1 MKYRTA
7 IAVWLAVTATIRFAH
22 AADPRYPDW
31 PCAQA
36 KVPEISLAAVWAGP
50 PLDDVSGKW
59 KDDDKVSALV
69 AKLAARRTPLE
80 EAQKAITEYLNGAA
94 DKTGSGKLLFAGL
107 FNSLNAQRSQVLNG
121 LERVTRKQREAA
133 DKIRSDTLALQALQS
148 ETPPDQAKIDD
159 LGNQLV
165 WQTRIFEDRQPRH
178 QIRLRGADRDRPAS
192 VRPRTNNS
200 AGNRIVAGRM
210 RSGWTVTTDHL
221 IARTQAVRVM
231 RARPFLLCMG
241 LFSIFCVPP

>member
-1 MKYRTA
+1 MRWRIMVCVLLVGGGSAK
-7 IAVWLAVTATIRFAH
+7 LCF

-59 KDDDKVSALV
+59 KEDAKVSALV

-94 DKTGSGKLLFAGL
+94 DKTGSGKLLFSGL
-107 FNSLNAQRSQVLNG
+107 FDSLNAQRSQVLNG

-133 DKIRSDTLALQALQS
+133 DKIRADTLALQALQG
-148 ETPPDQAKIDD
+148 ETPRDQAKIDD

-165 WQTRIFEDRQPRH
+165 WQTRIFEDRRKVIKFVCEVPTAIDQ
-178 QIRLRGADRDRPAS
+178 RLFA
-192 VRPRTNNS
+192 
-200 AGNRIVAGRM
+200 
-210 RSGWTVTTDHL
+210 L
-221 IARTQAVRVM
+221 ARTIQQE
-231 RARPFLLCMG
+231 
-241 LFSIFCVPP
+241 IE